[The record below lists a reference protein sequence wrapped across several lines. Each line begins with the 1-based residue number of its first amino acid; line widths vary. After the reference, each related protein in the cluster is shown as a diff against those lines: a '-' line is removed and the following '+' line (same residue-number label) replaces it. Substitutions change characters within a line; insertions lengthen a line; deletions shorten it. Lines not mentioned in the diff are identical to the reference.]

1 MACDLTAGRLLPC
14 KDVVGGIQTV
24 FFIDYGDL
32 TSFTLTNDE
41 ITDAVT
47 ASAVSLFRYDLKG
60 ASSLEQAITSSPD
73 NGTTFFEQ
81 TLTLNLQKLSKEDM
95 LEFKL
100 IAYGRPL
107 VIIQDNNDNFF
118 LAGKEHGM
126 SVSGGSI
133 TTGASFGDMSGTTL
147 TLSGSEKL
155 PANFISGATSV
166 DPFAGLASATGT
178 VVPGTN
184 S

>member
-24 FFIDYGDL
+24 FFMDYGDL
-32 TSFTLTNDE
+32 TNFTLTNDE
-41 ITDAVT
+41 ITNAVT
-47 ASAVSLFRYDLKG
+47 ASSISLFRYDLKG

-81 TLTLNLQKLSKEDM
+81 TLTLNLQKLTKEDM

-107 VIIQDNNDNFF
+107 VIVMDNNDNFF

-133 TTGASFGDMSGTTL
+133 TTGAAFGDMSGTTL
-147 TLSGSEKL
+147 TLSGQEKL
-155 PANFISGATSV
+155 PANFISGATFV
-166 DPFAGLASATGT
+166 DPFAGLETATGT

>member
-14 KDVVGGIQTV
+14 KDVVGGIQSV

-41 ITDAVT
+41 ISNAAT
-47 ASAVSLFRYDLKG
+47 SGSINLYRYDLKG

-81 TLTLNLQKLSKEDM
+81 TLTLNLQKLTKEDM

-107 VIIQDNNDNFF
+107 VIVQDNNDNFF

-147 TLSGSEKL
+147 TLSGQEKL
-155 PANFISGATSV
+155 PANFISGAKFGN
-166 DPFAGLASATGT
+166 PLEGLTDATGV

>member
-1 MACDLTAGRLLPC
+1 M
-14 KDVVGGIQTV
+14 
-24 FFIDYGDL
+24 DYGDL
-32 TSFTLTNDE
+32 TNFTLTNDE
-41 ITDAVT
+41 ITNAVT
-47 ASAVSLFRYDLKG
+47 ASSVSLFRYDLKG

-81 TLTLNLQKLSKEDM
+81 TLTLNLQKLTKEDM

-107 VIIQDNNDNFF
+107 VIVMDNNDNFF

-133 TTGASFGDMSGTTL
+133 TTGAAFGDMSGTTL
-147 TLSGSEKL
+147 TLSGQEKL
-155 PANFISGATSV
+155 PANFISGATFV
-166 DPFAGLASATGT
+166 DPFAGLETATGT